1 MKYQKKK
8 WVGLIKELTSNEYI
22 CGDASGAEISVENV
36 MGIHELIFK
45 EVVTQKRDCGTAMV
59 GSSIYHQGAESQ
71 CIEYVASANIRFDC
85 NISNVNVLINEIV
98 SDFAD
103 KGYGGSVEFI

>member
-1 MKYQKKK
+1 MSIY
-8 WVGLIKELTSNEYI
+8 VEMLP
-22 CGDASGAEISVENV
+22 GAEFSVENV

-71 CIEYVASANIRFDC
+71 CIEYVASA
-85 NISNVNVLINEIV
+85 ISGLI
-98 SDFAD
+98 AT
-103 KGYGGSVEFI
+103 YLMLMY